1 MRSFRGTMII
11 SKECSQ
17 TSILSASLC
26 IFLTLKSAVIL
37 FCSRTFSVYFRAPV
51 TVKQTSYQSSY
62 IFRAAFPVDK
72 ERKLN
77 VYKTFNLR
85 PVSIGLIILKWEQ
98 PLEEAS
104 FSQKDFFRTPSC
116 LEELFLSNSYI
127 LVTNTFSDQL
137 LLEYKYFFSTATV
150 MFRRSYFL
158 RISN

>member
-26 IFLTLKSAVIL
+26 IFLTLKSAVVL
-37 FCSRTFSVYFRAPV
+37 FCSRTFSVYFRTPV

-77 VYKTFNLR
+77 VYKTFNLH
-85 PVSIGLIILKWEQ
+85 PVSVGLIILKWE
-98 PLEEAS
+98 AT

-158 RISN
+158 SISN

>member
-1 MRSFRGTMII
+1 MLAVIHSFSVTVYFSDVKI
-11 SKECSQ
+11 C
-17 TSILSASLC
+17 
-26 IFLTLKSAVIL
+26 IL
-37 FCSRTFSVYFRAPV
+37 FCSRTFSVYFRTPV

-77 VYKTFNLR
+77 VYKTFILR

-98 PLEEAS
+98 PVEEAS

>member
-37 FCSRTFSVYFRAPV
+37 FCSRTFSVYFRTPV

-77 VYKTFNLR
+77 VYKTFNLH
-85 PVSIGLIILKWEQ
+85 PVSIGLIILKWE
-98 PLEEAS
+98 AT

>member
-17 TSILSASLC
+17 SSILSASLC

-37 FCSRTFSVYFRAPV
+37 FCSRTFSVYFRTPV

-77 VYKTFNLR
+77 VYKTFNLH
-85 PVSIGLIILKWEQ
+85 PVSIGLIILKWE
-98 PLEEAS
+98 AT

>member
-37 FCSRTFSVYFRAPV
+37 FCSRTFSVYFRTPV

-77 VYKTFNLR
+77 VYKTFNLH
-85 PVSIGLIILKWEQ
+85 PVSIGLIILKWE
-98 PLEEAS
+98 AT

-158 RISN
+158 SISN